1 MGIIVT
7 FIACMFW
14 IYRLQKVNIYVCV
27 MFYCVINLA
36 GDLMCARSEWWE
48 GQNKRTGEVGEFP
61 EIVFSLLPLRAV
73 AQDNTAHAS
82 GTKQMAQSSANAE
95 SGKNTLDKPL
105 IDFGNLASS
114 CVGIAT
120 SDDAPA
126 KVSSFANWTTF
137 ESTTDL
143 HVAAQTNPISSA
155 DVTTAE
161 NAKVSTANKTTRNYS
176 DSMLSSSQTNSMP
189 KGGSE
194 SFDDRRHAVMD
205 TGRKSDYDYDAE
217 VDVSDSVLLL
227 PSANQTSVSEPCSPA
242 HMAGV
247 DKPDLLVT
255 SDNACFID
263 DSDSRG
269 LCRSLPASNMTE
281 RLSWMTSAS
290 CENLNSGAAPTLNN
304 NSLCSTQFAE
314 HLSKASSDS
323 PVYVGGGGNAP
334 PVPPRDYPSRSHPL
348 GDHNSSSLP
357 KNRSTQQ
364 HTEIHPIM
372 QDGQRRSSTHYW
384 LLPDKQ
390 RLTALPMPC
399 GSDEEAFSYVNVPDS
414 RSGREKSARKAAK
427 AKQPLSPG
435 AEISHSQMDDMMK
448 RLDISMVDQPLES
461 MAEIR
466 DKVELIRV
474 DVGFD
479 AVTFEESLNALSLNH
494 WSVEEAIQYIKIE
507 HLFRLGIASRDVCRE
522 ALVAFQWDLL
532 KAASCLVDRQSASAE
547 HSH

>member
-1 MGIIVT
+1 
-7 FIACMFW
+7 
-14 IYRLQKVNIYVCV
+14 
-27 MFYCVINLA
+27 MFYCVIDLA
-36 GDLMCARSEWWE
+36 DDLVCVRSEWWE

-61 EIVFSLLPLRAV
+61 KIVFSLLPLRAV
-73 AQDNTAHAS
+73 AQDNAAHTP
-82 GTKQMAQSSANAE
+82 GTKQTAQSSVNTE
-95 SGKNTLDKPL
+95 SGKNTLDQPL

-120 SDDAPA
+120 SDDAAA
-126 KVSSFANWTTF
+126 KVSPFANWTTF

-143 HVAAQTNPISSA
+143 HVAAQANPISSA
-155 DVTTAE
+155 DVTTAQT
-161 NAKVSTANKTTRNYS
+161 ADISTANKTTRNYS

-194 SFDDRRHAVMD
+194 SFDNGRHAVVD
-205 TGRKSDYDYDAE
+205 TGRKSDFDDDAE
-217 VDVSDSVLLL
+217 VDVPDSVLLL
-227 PSANQTSVSEPCSPA
+227 PSTNQTSVSEPCSPA
-242 HMAGV
+242 HMAGI

-269 LCRSLPASNMTE
+269 LCRSLPASNMSE

-290 CENLNSGAAPTLNN
+290 CENLNSGGAPMLNN
-304 NSLCSTQFAE
+304 NSLRSAQFAE

-323 PVYVGGGGNAP
+323 PVYVCGGGNAP

-364 HTEIHPIM
+364 HTEIHPIV

-390 RLTALPMPC
+390 RFNALPMPC
-399 GSDEEAFSYVNVPDS
+399 GSDEEAFSYVNVPDG
-414 RSGREKSARKAAK
+414 RSGREKSARKAVK
-427 AKQPLSPG
+427 AKPSLSPG
-435 AEISHSQMDDMMK
+435 AAPAAEISHSQMDDMMK

-466 DKVELIRV
+466 DKVALIRV
-474 DVGFD
+474 DVGTD
-479 AVTFEESLNALSLNH
+479 AVTFEESLSALSLNH

-547 HSH
+547 HSP